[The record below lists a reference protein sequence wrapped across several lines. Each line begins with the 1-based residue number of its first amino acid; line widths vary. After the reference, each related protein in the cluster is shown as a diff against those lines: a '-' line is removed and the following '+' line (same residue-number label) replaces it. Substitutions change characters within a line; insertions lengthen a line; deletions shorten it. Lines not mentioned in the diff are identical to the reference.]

1 VDLRNFLHL
10 LRDHW
15 LLIVAVTVLAVVGS
29 ALLTARMTPQYSS
42 SVTFYVSSQANVPN
56 DPVGAYEGALFSQQE
71 AQSYAD
77 LLDGPLVAGAVV
89 RQLALTVPAA
99 EVSSQISTRLIP
111 QTVLLTATVTNPSP
125 RQAQQIATAVGVQFV
140 KLVARL
146 ERPSRP
152 GPSLVKVTVVAPAT
166 TPSAPVSPQPLRN
179 GGLALGLG
187 LLVGIGLAAAYRS
200 LDTTVKT
207 ADQLGQL
214 TGGKPVIGTVP
225 FDHSARRH
233 PLAANDQPFGRRAE
247 AFRQIRAGLQFIDVD
262 TPHKVLMFTS
272 ALPEE
277 GKSSTVCNLAI
288 TLALSGRKVI
298 VVEADLRRP
307 RAAGYLG
314 LPGGSGVTSVLVGSA
329 KIGDAVQLWGDDL
342 FAVLTSGPA
351 APNPSELLGSQRMHS
366 LIGDL
371 RDSYDTVLVDA
382 PPVLPFADALATGP
396 ACDGSVLVVR
406 YGKTRAD
413 HVRRAAE
420 ALAGVRVPLLGSVL
434 SMTPGGR
441 DRGYGY
447 SRYRY
452 TRDDSQHAELLA
464 QDAPLPSPAASH

>member
-1 VDLRNFLHL
+1 MDLRNFLQL

-15 LLIVAVTVLAVVGS
+15 LLIGAVTALAVVGS
-29 ALLTARMTPQYSS
+29 AIMTARITPQYAS
-42 SVTFYVSSQANVPN
+42 SVTFYVSSQANVSN

-77 LLDGPLVAGAVV
+77 LLDGPLVAAAVV
-89 RQLALTVPAA
+89 RQLRLTVPAA
-99 EVSSQISTRLIP
+99 KVSGQISARLIP

-125 RQAQQIATAVGVQFV
+125 RQAQRIANAVGAAFVQ
-140 KLVARL
+140 LVSTL
-146 ERPSRP
+146 ERPVQK

-166 TPSAPVSPQPLRN
+166 LPAVPVSPQPLRN
-179 GGLALGLG
+179 AGLALGLG
-187 LLVGIGLAAAYRS
+187 LLVGTGLAAAHRS
-200 LDTTVKT
+200 LDTTVKS
-207 ADQLGQL
+207 ADQLGQV
-214 TGGKPVIGTVP
+214 TAGKPVIGTVP
-225 FDHSARRH
+225 FDHAARKH

-247 AFRQIRAGLQFIDVD
+247 AYRQIRAGLQFIDVD
-262 TPHKVLMFTS
+262 VPHKVLMFTS

-288 TLALSGRKVI
+288 TTALSGKRVI

-314 LPGGSGVTSVLVGSA
+314 LPGGSGLTSVLAGTA
-329 KIGDAVQLWGDDL
+329 KLGDAVQQWGDDM

-351 APNPSELLGSQRMHS
+351 APNPSELLGSQRMSS
-366 LIGDL
+366 LLEQL
-371 RDSYDTVLVDA
+371 RGSYDTVLVDA

-396 ACDGSVLVVR
+396 ACDGCILVVR

-413 HVRRAAE
+413 HVRRAGE

-434 SMTPGGR
+434 TMTPGGR

-447 SRYRY
+447 RRYRY
-452 TRDDSQHAELLA
+452 TPDDPQRREMLAE
-464 QDAPLPSPAASH
+464 DAAPSPAVLP

>member
-1 VDLRNFLHL
+1 VDLRNFLQL

-15 LLIVAVTVLAVVGS
+15 LLIGAVTVLAVTGTVIM
-29 ALLTARMTPQYSS
+29 TARMTPQYSS
-42 SVTFYVSSQANVPN
+42 SVTFYVSSQAGVAN
-56 DPVGAYEGALFSQQE
+56 DPIGAYEGALFSQQE

-89 RQLALTVPAA
+89 RQLHLNVPAA
-99 EVSSQISTRLIP
+99 QVSGQISTHLIP
-111 QTVLLTATVTNPSP
+111 QTVLLTATVTSPSP
-125 RQAQQIATAVGVQFV
+125 RQAQRIAGAVGTAFV
-140 KLVARL
+140 RIVSTL
-146 ERPSRP
+146 ERPARK

-166 TPSAPVSPQPLRN
+166 TPGAPVSPQPLRN
-179 GGLALGLG
+179 AGLALGLG
-187 LLVGIGLAAAYRS
+187 LLAGIGLAAAHRS
-200 LDTTVKT
+200 LDTTVKS
-207 ADQLGQL
+207 ADQLGQV

-225 FDHSARRH
+225 FDHAARKH
-233 PLAANDQPFGRRAE
+233 PLAADDQPFGRRAE
-247 AFRQIRAGLQFIDVD
+247 AFRQIRAGLAFIDVD
-262 TPHKVLMFTS
+262 APHKVLMFTS

-288 TLALSGRKVI
+288 TLALSGRRVI
-298 VVEADLRRP
+298 LVEADLRRP

-314 LPGGSGVTSVLVGSA
+314 LPGGSGVTSVLVGTA
-329 KIGDAVQLWGDDL
+329 GLGDAVQQWGDDL
-342 FAVLTSGPA
+342 FSVLTSGPA
-351 APNPSELLGSQRMHS
+351 APNPSELLGSQRMRS
-366 LIGDL
+366 LLQDL
-371 RDSYDTVLVDA
+371 RGSYDTVLVDA

-413 HVRRAAE
+413 QVRRAAE

-434 SMTPGGR
+434 TMTPAGR

-452 TRDDSQHAELLA
+452 TPGRSQLGGPLA
-464 QDAPLPSPAASH
+464 QDAAASPAVLP